1 VHHRRARCKSCARK
15 ELFRGRKQSEPSEP
29 RPNLNERQLKYA
41 KRTEGLAR
49 LVRFTNAAGRYVSE
63 ITVLG
68 HFGGCVR
75 FSVPPYSRL
84 SARVCSEQAED
95 FIHWVPPRCSK
106 RGRSKDVDVGKLSE
120 REELE
125 LIAVMQTAAEAWQYF
140 ERQVDAVGFRV
151 DVRAGVFE
159 HTVKLVAH
167 AWEELHKEKLN
178 YSPSVGHCL
187 EG

>member
-1 VHHRRARCKSCARK
+1 
-15 ELFRGRKQSEPSEP
+15 
-29 RPNLNERQLKYA
+29 
-41 KRTEGLAR
+41 
-49 LVRFTNAAGRYVSE
+49 
-63 ITVLG
+63 
-68 HFGGCVR
+68 
-75 FSVPPYSRL
+75 
-84 SARVCSEQAED
+84 
-95 FIHWVPPRCSK
+95 
-106 RGRSKDVDVGKLSE
+106 
-120 REELE
+120 
-125 LIAVMQTAAEAWQYF
+125 MQTAAEAWQYF